1 MRHLDWL
8 WEIFG
13 RYPERVFMTHEDHPV
28 SYSWLLE
35 NVRQCSA
42 QLDEHD
48 LKAGT
53 IAALRGDYSPM
64 IVAALLALVD
74 RGAIVVPLSPAAAA
88 QEAEFLDI
96 AEVQAIW

>member
-1 MRHLDWL
+1 MPHLDWL
-8 WEIFG
+8 FEIFG
-13 RYPERVFMTHEDHPV
+13 RNPDRVFMIHEDHPV
-28 SYSWLLE
+28 SYSWLRE
-35 NVRQCSA
+35 NVRECSV
-42 QLDEHD
+42 QLGEHG

-53 IAALRGDYSPM
+53 ITALRGDYSPK

-96 AEVQAIW
+96 AEVQ